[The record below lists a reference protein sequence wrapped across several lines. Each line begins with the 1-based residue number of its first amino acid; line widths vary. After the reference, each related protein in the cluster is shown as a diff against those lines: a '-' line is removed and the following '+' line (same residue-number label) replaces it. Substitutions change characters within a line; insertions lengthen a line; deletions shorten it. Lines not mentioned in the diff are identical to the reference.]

1 MGAGKSV
8 KRLCPYGEEIRGL
21 AVSLPVC
28 RVIRNGGFWLL
39 EASVGMT
46 LSAGM
51 HIRRGAGASLRRA
64 CLAAGGRPPATK
76 VVPLSISR
84 LAAGSSADFL
94 LLRVDSMVYN

>member
-8 KRLCPYGEEIRGL
+8 KRLCPYCEEIRGL

-39 EASVGMT
+39 EASVGIT

-51 HIRRGAGASLRRA
+51 QIRWGGQLPQGS
-64 CLAAGGRPPATK
+64 CLYP
-76 VVPLSISR
+76 
-84 LAAGSSADFL
+84 
-94 LLRVDSMVYN
+94 

>member
-51 HIRRGAGASLRRA
+51 HIRRGAASRHKGHA
-64 CLAAGGRPPATK
+64 SIHKQAGCGIIGG
-76 VVPLSISR
+76 LSSFTGGFHGI
-84 LAAGSSADFL
+84 
-94 LLRVDSMVYN
+94 

>member
-8 KRLCPYGEEIRGL
+8 KRLCPYCEEIRGL

-51 HIRRGAGASLRRA
+51 HIRRGAASRHKGRA
-64 CLAAGGRPPATK
+64 SIHKQAGCGIIGG
-76 VVPLSISR
+76 LSSYTGGFHGI
-84 LAAGSSADFL
+84 
-94 LLRVDSMVYN
+94 

>member
-51 HIRRGAGASLRRA
+51 HIRRGAASRHKGRA
-64 CLAAGGRPPATK
+64 SIHKQAGCGIIGG
-76 VVPLSISR
+76 LSSFTGGFHGI
-84 LAAGSSADFL
+84 
-94 LLRVDSMVYN
+94 